1 MAGLWHQQA
10 LYSYE
15 RIGFEIQAFAS
26 VAIGAVTQMGFI
38 KKLFGGLF
46 ALLGALFGGIGGLLG
61 LGKKSEF
68 FLEADGA
75 SEAKAAPVAKAAK
88 VAKAEKVEAPAAK
101 PAKVEAVAPATA
113 SSNGK
118 VAPTAPAAPAPVAAP
133 VAVSG
138 PKTFAPNFLTNTS
151 AGSRRRPGPS
161 LNPYMDMAKKMK
173 TQA

>member
-75 SEAKAAPVAKAAK
+75 SEVNAAPVAKAA
-88 VAKAEKVEAPAAK
+88 KVEAPAAK
-101 PAKVEAVAPATA
+101 PAKVEAVAPAAA

-118 VAPTAPAAPAPVAAP
+118 VAPTAPAAAPAPVAAP